1 MNYKDCRENRHT
13 CNIFMFIYLMV
24 SKLLYKLMDWK
35 ATMSKQPA
43 FPANTQMSLVT
54 MSYHQSGRRHN
65 VCQKTS
71 ELRRLENVGF
81 AKF

>member
-1 MNYKDCRENRHT
+1 MNYKDYRENRHT

-24 SKLLYKLMDWK
+24 SKLLYKLMDWE

-43 FPANTQMSLVT
+43 FPANTDAFS
-54 MSYHQSGRRHN
+54 HN
-65 VCQKTS
+65 VSPPKQTS
-71 ELRRLENVGF
+71 SQRLSENVRIRRLENVGF